1 MAKEGEEVIYCGWHN
16 DHSSLTGLT
25 KAMYI
30 DENGNEVQVKD
41 PQSGLYIKSRNSE
54 NIKVNIPADS
64 VAYQI
69 GETSQ
74 ILSGGKLQA
83 TPHVVVTNPNTAGVS
98 RNTMAVF
105 MGP

>member
-1 MAKEGEEVIYCGWHN
+1 M
-16 DHSSLTGLT
+16 
-25 KAMYI
+25 
-30 DENGNEVQVKD
+30 
-41 PQSGLYIKSRNSE
+41 
-54 NIKVNIPADS
+54 KVNIPADA

-83 TPHVVVTNPNTAGVS
+83 TPHVVVTNPNTSGVS